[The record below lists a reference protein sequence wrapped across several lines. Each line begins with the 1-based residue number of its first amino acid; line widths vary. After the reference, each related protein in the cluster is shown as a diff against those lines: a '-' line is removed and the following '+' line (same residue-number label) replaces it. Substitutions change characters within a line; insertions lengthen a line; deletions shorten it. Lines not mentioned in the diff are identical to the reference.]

1 MLQEVV
7 SIGMLRLV
15 AATGI
20 IAMQAVLLA
29 VALHRINAKPA
40 EVMVQ
45 VEPTLSV
52 LPVNVPVETDG
63 TGTMPSKAATA
74 ATGLASNVQDLT
86 SGNAVPAKVDSTRRL
101 TAVSA
106 GALTTEIILM

>member
-1 MLQEVV
+1 MVF
-7 SIGMLRLV
+7 STILRLV
-15 AATGI
+15 AANLI
-20 IAMQAVLLA
+20 IAIRAVLLA
-29 VALHRINAKPA
+29 LAIQRINAEPA
-40 EVMVQ
+40 EVMIQ

-86 SGNAVPAKVDSTRRL
+86 SGNAMPAKVGSTR
-101 TAVSA
+101 
-106 GALTTEIILM
+106 